1 MYSSLSSLIIR
12 NAQTIPTH
20 TATIMDGREKTWA
33 ELLQRVKKIAGA
45 LRAEGVEAGDR
56 VGILALNSDRYFE
69 LIYAIPWLGAV
80 AVPINIRLA
89 PPEITHW
96 ITDSQTQYLFVD
108 SFFKDTIAGI
118 RDTLPLKSVWGLDD
132 QAAELTVDA
141 MASSGPALEDYQSRA
156 DDLAFLMYTGGTTG
170 PSKGVM
176 LSHRNLLGS
185 CLQALPTLIDV
196 NWPPE
201 KRFLRVAPMF
211 HVADMYNGFTQTILG
226 TTHII
231 LPFFDPKAVLEAL
244 QRERATYVMLV
255 PTMLGM
261 VMQLPE
267 FEEYDLSA
275 LRAIGYGA
283 SPMPQAVLQR
293 AQKLLPHVEFFQA
306 YGQTEAAPIVSVL
319 NAKDHSNPKNEKI
332 LRSAGQV
339 VPGVE
344 LQILDEDGKVL
355 PEGEVGE
362 VCVRGDNVMQGYW
375 NLPDKTAETLKNGWL
390 HTGDGGYLEDGYLY
404 IVDRVKDMII
414 SGGENI
420 YSSEVEQAVYKHD
433 AVEQCAVI
441 GIPNDKWGE
450 QVHAIVVL
458 KAGQSATE
466 EAIIAH
472 CREWIAGYK
481 CPRSVEFRSEPL
493 PLSGVSKV
501 LKNELRKPYWQGKER
516 AVN

>member
-1 MYSSLSSLIIR
+1 MHSSLSSLLVR
-12 NAQTIPTH
+12 NAQTIPNQI
-20 TATIMDGREKTWA
+20 ATVMEGREKTWS
-33 ELLQRVKKIAGA
+33 ELLLRVKRIAGA
-45 LRAEGVEAGDR
+45 LQAQGVKPGDR
-56 VGILALNSDRYFE
+56 IGILALNSDRYFE

-108 SFFKDTIAGI
+108 AFFKDCIADI
-118 RDTLPLKSVWGLDD
+118 RDKLPLKAVWGMEE
-132 QAAELTVDA
+132 QATDLTVDT

-176 LSHRNLLGS
+176 LSHRNLLSS

-196 NWPPE
+196 NWPLE

-231 LPFFDPKAVLEAL
+231 LPFFDPKAVMDAL
-244 QRERATYVMLV
+244 QKERVTYVMLV

-261 VMQLPE
+261 LMQLPE
-267 FEEYDLSA
+267 FEDYDLSA

-283 SPMPQAVLQR
+283 SPMPQTVLQR
-293 AQKLLPHVEFFQA
+293 AQKLLPNVEFFQA
-306 YGQTEAAPIVSVL
+306 YGQTEAAPIITVL
-319 NAKDHSNPKNEKI
+319 TAKDHSHPKNEKI
-332 LRSAGQV
+332 LQSAGQV

-344 LQILDEDGKVL
+344 LQILGEDGKIL
-355 PEGEVGE
+355 ADGDVGE
-362 VCVRGDNVMQGYW
+362 VCVRGDNIMRGYW

-390 HTGDGGYLEDGYLY
+390 HTGDGGYLEEGYLY

-420 YSSEVEQAVYKHD
+420 YSSEVEQAVYKHE

-441 GIPNDKWGE
+441 GIPNDQWGE

-458 KAGQSATE
+458 KTGQAVAE
-466 EAIIAH
+466 DVLIAH

-481 CPRSVEFRSEPL
+481 CPRSVEFRAEPL